1 MNRSTGKMLG
11 RAVCAGVLILLLGLW
26 ALKAGK
32 EALSS
37 SYLQSAYQGLDRSA
51 TPGQRLR
58 EDEWMR
64 AMKYLADS
72 LRYSPRNPWTLEE
85 MGALQLRRMR
95 APTDSSLPMVAVRSA
110 NVNFHMA
117 LMRRPTSPV
126 AWANLALT
134 KLYLDEQDDELF
146 EALRH
151 ADDLGPW
158 EPEVQ
163 QLVLFVSLAAWDKLG
178 TAQRAAAVRTL
189 ERAAQRDAEKAA
201 NIVENFKRL
210 DLLCDIKNDKLKV
223 EEPCSRLR
231 KSTAERSSQA
241 R

>member
-1 MNRSTGKMLG
+1 MNRSTRKMLW

-32 EALSS
+32 EGLSNF
-37 SYLQSAYQGLDRSA
+37 YLQSAYQGLDRPA
-51 TPGQRLR
+51 APGERLR
-58 EDEWMR
+58 GEEWMR
-64 AMKYLADS
+64 VMKYLTDS

-85 MGALQLRRMR
+85 MGALQMRRMR
-95 APTDSSLPMVAVRSA
+95 APTDSRLPMVAVRSA
-110 NVNFHMA
+110 NVNYHMA
-117 LMRRPTSPV
+117 LMQRPTSPV

-146 EALRH
+146 GALRH
-151 ADDLGPW
+151 ADELGPW

-178 TAQRAAAVRTL
+178 AAQRAAVVRTL
-189 ERAAQRDAEKAA
+189 ERAAQRDAGKAA
-201 NIVENFKRL
+201 NIVESFKRL

-231 KSTAERSSQA
+231 K
-241 R
+241 